1 MSGMNGEQIVVG
13 VVVGALIVFY
23 FAPTVLA
30 FGRGHAYRWVIAA
43 VNLVAGWTLMGW
55 LICCVWAVW
64 PRERALAEPL
74 LGNPTGTGTRT
85 LGQVVGEG
93 QAQAEAHV
101 QARLQGTQNAFDE
114 DTMDRIRRLVVLRDS
129 GALSAE
135 EFRHERDALI
145 G

>member
-1 MSGMNGEQIVVG
+1 MNGEQIVVG

-93 QAQAEAHV
+93 QAQAHL
-101 QARLQGTQNAFDE
+101 QATQNAFDE

-135 EFRHERDALI
+135 EFKRERDALI

>member
-1 MSGMNGEQIVVG
+1 MNGEQIVVG

-74 LGNPTGTGTRT
+74 IGNPTGTGSRT

-93 QAQAEAHV
+93 QADAEAHV
-101 QARLQGTQNAFDE
+101 QARLQATQNAFDE
-114 DTMDRIRRLVVLRDS
+114 GTMDRIRRLVVLRDS

-135 EFRHERDALI
+135 EFKRERDTLI